1 MKKSRLVIIAAAA
14 VLVAVGALAYGQM
27 KNISDQEFQREV
39 LSSHSPVMV
48 EFWSPKC
55 PHCLKMAPKVSAL
68 SKELEGRVK
77 VVKVNVLENS
87 QMASEYGVRGVP
99 AFLLFK
105 DGKVKAQAMGEMDEN
120 ELKKE
125 LGI

>member
-1 MKKSRLVIIAAAA
+1 MKKSRLIIIASAA
-14 VLVAVGALAYGQM
+14 VLVVIGALAYGQM
-27 KNISDQEFQREV
+27 RNISDQQFQREV
-39 LSSHSPVMV
+39 LSSHQPVIV

-55 PHCLKMAPKVSAL
+55 PHCRNMATKVSAL

-77 VVKVNVLENS
+77 MVKINVLENRR
-87 QMASEYGVRGVP
+87 MAMEYGVRGVP
-99 AFLLFK
+99 AFLLFT
-105 DGKVKAQAMGEMDEN
+105 DGKVKAQAIGEMDEK

>member
-1 MKKSRLVIIAAAA
+1 MKKSRLAVIAAAA
-14 VLVAVGALAYGQM
+14 LVAIGTLAYGQM
-27 KNISDQEFQREV
+27 KNISDQDFQREV
-39 LSSHSPVMV
+39 LSSHQPVMV

-77 VVKVNVLENS
+77 VVKINVLESS
-87 QMASEYGVRGVP
+87 QMAREYGVRGVP
-99 AFLLFK
+99 AFLLFR

-120 ELKKE
+120 ELKKD

>member
-1 MKKSRLVIIAAAA
+1 MNKSRLVVIVAAA
-14 VLVAVGALAYGQM
+14 VLVVVGALAYGQM
-27 KNISDQEFQREV
+27 KNVSDQEFQREV
-39 LSSHSPVMV
+39 LSSHQPVMV

-55 PHCLKMAPKVSAL
+55 PHCLNMAPKVSAL

-77 VVKVNVLENS
+77 VVKINVLENRR
-87 QMASEYGVRGVP
+87 MAMEYGVRGVP
-99 AFLLFK
+99 AFLLFT
-105 DGKVKAQAMGEMDEN
+105 DGKVKAQAVGEMDEK